1 MLSLLLVSTFE
12 MFCGC
17 GKPSLAERAPFYDIH
32 WGRRVPTEKLQAPGH
47 LFEVY
52 KPHHVVTV
60 GRLQAGIST
69 PPGENIAE
77 SATQIKGPV
86 VVDEILTRG
95 RKDEVNRLPTRNAG
109 KSSHHSAVLAR
120 DVSTLESSA
129 PDRPLTFQRS
139 STKRTVW
146 SSKRPYE
153 QLLDRV
159 SALAAVRVKPQQLGT
174 KWRELIEQAGSC
186 FSETEGGGALAIRI
200 LQEMSRTNGRG
211 KIRANAHHIVAALQ
225 VSETRQCCSQ
235 GNNIS

>member
-1 MLSLLLVSTFE
+1 

-47 LFEVY
+47 LFDVY
-52 KPHHVVTV
+52 KPHHVITF

-69 PPGENIAE
+69 LQGGNIAE
-77 SATQIKGPV
+77 SATEIKGPV

-95 RKDEVNRLPTRNAG
+95 RKDEVDRLPTRNAG
-109 KSSHHSAVLAR
+109 KSSHHSVVLAR
-120 DVSTLESSA
+120 EVSTLESSA

-146 SSKRPYE
+146 SSKSPYE

-174 KWRELIEQAGSC
+174 KWRKLIEQAGSC
-186 FSETEGGGALAIRI
+186 SSTEGGGALALRI

-225 VSETRQCCSQ
+225 VSEIRQCCSQ
-235 GNNIS
+235 GNNMS